1 MWLFI
6 ANYYNDF
13 SLNCYLCIVIAISIQ
28 LRRSSPRFQPTCT
41 SHCFSAIAERLDLS
55 FMPKSD
61 FTHGKLAITISG
73 SGYCLL
79 LSFSHFLIKA
89 TSIIYRQFKLDLT
102 DLFDRLNLLHE
113 HSSQ

>member
-1 MWLFI
+1 VHSHI
-6 ANYYNDF
+6 A
-13 SLNCYLCIVIAISIQ
+13 IQ
-28 LRRSSPRFQPTCT
+28 LRRSSHRFQRTCT
-41 SHCFSAIAERLDLS
+41 SHGFSAIAEMLDLS

-61 FTHGKLAITISG
+61 FTHGMLAMTISG

-79 LSFSHFLIKA
+79 FAFSHSHFFSTTTTTFLVES
-89 TSIIYRQFKLDLT
+89 TSLIYRQCKLDLT